1 MKFRKSTA
9 LILSGV
15 LLLLGA
21 AGFAVY
27 NNADSDRAGK
37 SAASIAAVIA
47 EGLPTKPAA
56 EATPQNGNLDRF
68 VPEMETKEI
77 DGALYIGIIE
87 IPALELTLPV
97 RESWSYDA
105 LKLSPC
111 RYSGSY
117 YTNDLVICAHNYAS
131 HFNGLRTIAMG
142 EDVYFTAVGGKTYH
156 YVITN
161 RETLNPDEA
170 ERMSTPDGWD
180 LTLFTCY
187 IGGATRCTI
196 RCSLAEN

>member
-77 DGALYIGIIE
+77 DGALYIGILE

>member
-1 MKFRKSTA
+1 M
-9 LILSGV
+9 
-15 LLLLGA
+15 
-21 AGFAVY
+21 
-27 NNADSDRAGK
+27 
-37 SAASIAAVIA
+37 
-47 EGLPTKPAA
+47 
-56 EATPQNGNLDRF
+56 
-68 VPEMETKEI
+68 
-77 DGALYIGIIE
+77 
-87 IPALELTLPV
+87 
-97 RESWSYDA
+97 
-105 LKLSPC
+105 
-111 RYSGSY
+111 
-117 YTNDLVICAHNYAS
+117 ICAHNYAS

>member
-27 NNADSDRAGK
+27 NTADSDRAGK

-77 DGALYIGIIE
+77 DGALYIGILE

-142 EDVYFTAVGGKTYH
+142 EDVYFTAVGGRTYH

>member
-56 EATPQNGNLDRF
+56 ETTPQNINHDVF

-142 EDVYFTAVGGKTYH
+142 EDVYFTAVGGRTYH

>member
-77 DGALYIGIIE
+77 DGALYIGILE

-170 ERMSTPDGWD
+170 ERMSTPVGWD

>member
-15 LLLLGA
+15 LMLLGA
-21 AGFAVY
+21 AGFVVY
-27 NNADSDRAGK
+27 NNADSERAGK
-37 SAASIAAVIA
+37 TSADIAAVIA
-47 EGLPTKPAA
+47 DALPTQVVPDVQ
-56 EATPQNGNLDRF
+56 PQDADKF
-68 VPEMETKEI
+68 VPEMETMEI
-77 DGALYIGIIE
+77 DGANYIGVLE

-97 RESWSYDA
+97 QEDWSYDA
-105 LKLSPC
+105 LKISPC
-111 RYSGSY
+111 RYTGSY

-142 EDVYFTAVGGKTYH
+142 EDVYFTAVGGRTYH

-161 RETLNPDEA
+161 RETLNPEEA

-196 RCSLAEN
+196 RCSLVEN

>member
-9 LILSGV
+9 LILSGI
-15 LLLLGA
+15 LMLLGA
-21 AGFAVY
+21 AGFVVY
-27 NNADSDRAGK
+27 NNADSERAGK
-37 SAASIAAVIA
+37 TSADIAAVIA
-47 EGLPTKPAA
+47 DALPTQVVPDVQ
-56 EATPQNGNLDRF
+56 PQDADKF
-68 VPEMETKEI
+68 VPEMETMEI
-77 DGALYIGIIE
+77 DGANYIGVLE

-97 RESWSYDA
+97 QEDWSYDA
-105 LKLSPC
+105 LKISPC
-111 RYSGSY
+111 RYTGSY

-142 EDVYFTAVGGKTYH
+142 EDVYFTAVGGRTYH

-161 RETLNPDEA
+161 RETLNPEEA

-196 RCSLAEN
+196 RCSLVEN

>member
-77 DGALYIGIIE
+77 DGALYIGILE

-142 EDVYFTAVGGKTYH
+142 EDVYFTAVGGRTYH

>member
-56 EATPQNGNLDRF
+56 ETTPQNINHDVF

-77 DGALYIGIIE
+77 DGALYIGILE

-97 RESWSYDA
+97 RENWSYDA

-142 EDVYFTAVGGKTYH
+142 EDVYFTAVGGRTYH